1 MRVATLGLILSACW
15 TTVVAA
21 EQGEDVSPEQAVA
34 RAVAFLAREVPA
46 WPGEN
51 RCFSCHNNGD
61 AFRALHRA
69 AVAVG
74 EKQLANAPAVPAKSL
89 AATAAWLAK
98 PEGWKDNGGE
108 VEFSDK
114 RLATVQFAAALA
126 QIDRAS
132 KPQDDAARPLL
143 AAGQLL
149 VEQQADDGSWPIDAA
164 GSVGSPATYGT
175 PLATVMARAVRHQA
189 DPQRFGG
196 AIAKADDWLA
206 KFQPQRVLDAAAL
219 LLWLTDTNVKNTA
232 SPQRDQRIADC
243 VDLIRQGQGENGGW
257 GPFATSAAEPFD
269 TAVVLLALQRLGPAG
284 YRAAI
289 ARLAASD
296 ADSAAKSGAADDWA
310 SMIERG
316 RAYLAASQ
324 YDDGSWPETTR
335 PAGGESYAQRM
346 STTAWVTMA
355 LIETGPRMD
364 NKP

>member
-1 MRVATLGLILSACW
+1 MRVATLGLILSLCW
-15 TTVVAA
+15 PVVAAA
-21 EQGEDVSPEQAVA
+21 EQGGAAAPDQAVA

-46 WPGEN
+46 WPVEN

-69 AVAVG
+69 ATG
-74 EKQLANAPAVPAKSL
+74 KNQPANAPPVPEKAL
-89 AATAAWLAK
+89 VATAAWLGK
-98 PEGWKDNGGE
+98 PEGWEDNGGE

-114 RLATVQFAAALA
+114 RLATVQFAVALA
-126 QIDRAS
+126 QIDRTG
-132 KPQDDAARPLL
+132 KRQDDAARPLL
-143 AAGQLL
+143 VAGQLL
-149 VEQQADDGSWPIDAA
+149 VEQQAEDGSWSIDAA

-175 PLATVMARAVRHQA
+175 PLATVMARAVLHQA

-206 KFQPQRVLDAAAL
+206 KFQPQRVFDAAAL
-219 LLWLTDTNVKNTA
+219 LLWLTDGNVTA
-232 SPQRDQRIADC
+232 LAKSQRDQRIADC
-243 VDLIRQGQGENGGW
+243 VDLIRQGQGDNGGW

-269 TAVVLLALQRLGPAG
+269 TAVVLLALHQLGPNG

-289 ARLAASD
+289 ARRAASD
-296 ADSAAKSGAADDWA
+296 ADSAAHPTAVDDWA

-324 YDDGSWPETTR
+324 YEDGSWPETTR

-346 STTAWVTMA
+346 STTAWATIA
-355 LIETGPRMD
+355 LIETQSGAA
-364 NKP
+364 KP